1 MSFRS
6 TNPATSLVTHEY
18 PAWTNDQINQ
28 TLADVHAANAS
39 WAQTGIE
46 QRAIS
51 MRAMAKV
58 LQNRREELAL
68 IITEEM
74 GKLLS
79 EARGEIDKC
88 ITTCEYY
95 AANTAD
101 FLANKVTESDAS
113 KSYVTHQ
120 PLGTVLAIMPW
131 NFPIWQVMR
140 FVIPALM
147 AGNTGVL
154 KHASNVPR
162 CAMAIESIVSEA
174 GFPKNVFRTL
184 MISAAQTAAVIADPR
199 IKAVTLTG
207 SCEAG
212 RKVASIAGQHLKKLV
227 LELGGSDP
235 FIILDDADLDLAVP
249 VAVQS
254 RFMNA
259 GQSCI
264 AAKRFIVTE
273 NIADEFIKRFVDA
286 VSALN
291 AGDPQDSASTL
302 APMARVDLRDELH
315 EQVTRS
321 INAGAVALTGCKPLE
336 GVGAYY
342 AASILDKVTPDVP
355 AYYEEL
361 FGPVA
366 LIIRA
371 KDESDAVRIAN
382 DSPFGLGG
390 SVWSKNAQ
398 RGENVALQLQCGGSF
413 VNGMVKS
420 DARLPFGGVKESGYG
435 RELSIEGMLEF
446 MNTKTVWIK

>member
-1 MSFRS
+1 
-6 TNPATSLVTHEY
+6 
-18 PAWTNDQINQ
+18 
-28 TLADVHAANAS
+28 
-39 WAQTGIE
+39 
-46 QRAIS
+46 
-51 MRAMAKV
+51 
-58 LQNRREELAL
+58 
-68 IITEEM
+68 
-74 GKLLS
+74 
-79 EARGEIDKC
+79 
-88 ITTCEYY
+88 
-95 AANTAD
+95 
-101 FLANKVTESDAS
+101 
-113 KSYVTHQ
+113 
-120 PLGTVLAIMPW
+120 
-131 NFPIWQVMR
+131 
-140 FVIPALM
+140 M

-184 MISAAQTAAVIADPR
+184 MISATQTAAVIADPR
-199 IKAVTLTG
+199 VKAVTLTG

-212 RKVASIAGQHLKKLV
+212 RKVASLAGQHLKKLV

-235 FIILDDADLDLAVP
+235 FIVLDDADLDLTVP

-273 NIADEFIKRFVDA
+273 NIADQFIKRFVDA

-291 AGDPQDSASTL
+291 AGDPQDETSTL

-321 INAGAVALTGCKPLE
+321 ISAGATALTGCKPLE
-336 GVGAYY
+336 GPGAYY
-342 AASILDKVTPDVP
+342 AASILDNITPDVP

-371 KDESDAVRIAN
+371 KDETDAVRIAN

-390 SVWSKNAQ
+390 SVWSKDSQ
-398 RGENVALQLQCGGSF
+398 RGESVALQLQCGGAF

-446 MNTKTVWIK
+446 MNTKSVWIK